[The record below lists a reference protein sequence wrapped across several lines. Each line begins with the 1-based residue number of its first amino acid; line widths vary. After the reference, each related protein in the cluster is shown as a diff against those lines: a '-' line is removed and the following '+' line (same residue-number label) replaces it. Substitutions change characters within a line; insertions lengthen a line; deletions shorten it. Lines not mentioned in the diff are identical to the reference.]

1 MKKLHERVRN
11 QIENHIKVYAAKAIE
26 EGRSWCLIKGIGF
39 GSILGRIDFLLRES
53 PNLAAELMALFRSWR
68 RSTTMLIG

>member
-1 MKKLHERVRN
+1 MLL
-11 QIENHIKVYAAKAIE
+11 KAIE
-26 EGRSWCLIKGIGF
+26 EERSWCLIKGVGF
-39 GSILGRIDFLLRES
+39 GSILGMIDFLLRES